1 MEDGRPV
8 CSTEFRCVGCGYDL
22 SGSTVGGSCPEC
34 GKPIGESLRARQDGA
49 KSCGQATACMV
60 VGILSLTVCALAGPV
75 AIWLYANSKKEMAV
89 GGYSR
94 GSHTMAKAGL
104 SMGIISM
111 ALLGLMI
118 LWAIL
123 GEAV

>member
-1 MEDGRPV
+1 MDDGRAID
-8 CSTEFRCVGCGYDL
+8 STEFRCVGCGYDL
-22 SGSTVGGSCPEC
+22 SGSTIGGSCPEC
-34 GKPIGESLRARQDGA
+34 GKPIGESLRARQEGA
-49 KSCGQATACMV
+49 KSCGLATACMV

-104 SMGIISM
+104 IMGIISTVLYG
-111 ALLGLMI
+111 LLTLAVI
-118 LWAIL
+118 LDA
-123 GEAV
+123 